1 MGLHGPNLK
10 MGEPLSDDNEYGRN
24 QVGSNPPGEPHISGG
39 IRGPSGAKLGN
50 WGGCGGETTPK
61 NKIGPIEVAHA
72 LVKGS
77 RNENDVFPGGFS
89 GLRAQGSGKEL

>member
-1 MGLHGPNLK
+1 M
-10 MGEPLSDDNEYGRN
+10 
-24 QVGSNPPGEPHISGG
+24 
-39 IRGPSGAKLGN
+39 
-50 WGGCGGETTPK
+50 WGETTPK

-89 GLRAQGSGKEL
+89 GLRAQGSGKRQILGVVYVSTKTMSGSKHGSITTV